1 MLMPERVV
9 KRYRQGEEII
19 AQDHQDVSVIF
30 ADIVGLDRLQAEL
43 TSEESLS
50 IVNEL
55 AHQIDAAAEELGVE
69 PVRTS
74 HNGYLASCG
83 LNVPRLDNVRRTAD
97 FAIETQ
103 RIIERFNAE
112 TGRHLSLRAG
122 IDTGRVS
129 SGLVGRSS
137 IVYDMWGAAVNLA
150 YRVQSG
156 SPQDGIYVTQQV
168 YETIGD
174 TIAFTSA
181 GSITTDGADEPI
193 WRLSEREE

>member
-1 MLMPERVV
+1 
-9 KRYRQGEEII
+9 
-19 AQDHQDVSVIF
+19 VIF

-43 TSEESLS
+43 SSEESLS
-50 IVNEL
+50 IINEL
-55 AHQIDAAAEELGVE
+55 ARQMDAAAEELGVE
-69 PVRTS
+69 PVRTV

-83 LNVPRLDNVRRTAD
+83 LNVPRLDNVRRTVD
-97 FAIETQ
+97 FAFEAQ
-103 RIIERFNAE
+103 RIIDRFNAE
-112 TGRHLSLRAG
+112 TGHDLGLRAG
-122 IDTGRVS
+122 IDTGQVS

-174 TIAFTSA
+174 TRAFTSA
-181 GSITTDGADEPI
+181 GSITMDGVEQPI
-193 WRLSEREE
+193 WRLSERSA